1 MLTDRQKLILKAI
14 IEEYVAT
21 SEPVGS
27 KVLTEKPYL
36 DFSSATLRYEMQHL
50 EETGYLQKTH
60 TSSGRIPSEVG
71 YKYYIDHLIIRDDEV
86 TEFYKYIDSIF
97 DDKLSSRSE
106 KVKKLTEFLSDLTS
120 YYTAIITSPNEQ
132 AKVLRLEIVPLTE
145 KEAILLIVTS
155 TGDVQSEI
163 IEIPNNYKMD
173 DLLKIINMFD
183 TAMYGHSIYEI
194 RDILSNEASKPRIRQ
209 MVDFRDDILNFL
221 IKAFTGF
228 MNGEMVDSG
237 LSKLFNQPEFE
248 DPKKIQKV
256 IKAVEDDVVS
266 NFEGISTGGIQVHI
280 GRENMK
286 AGLEECSTV
295 MMPFSVGDNE
305 NGLIYVLGPLRMNY
319 RAVIPLLEYVGKS
332 MNKLNRR

>member
-173 DLLKIINMFD
+173 DLLRIINMFD

>member
-14 IEEYVAT
+14 IEEYVST

-71 YKYYIDHLIIRDDEV
+71 YKYYIDHLIIRDSNV
-86 TEFYKYIDSIF
+86 VEFYKYIDTIF
-97 DDKLSSRSE
+97 EDRLTSRSE
-106 KVKKLTEFLSDLTS
+106 KIKKITEFLSDLTS
-120 YYTAIITSPNEQ
+120 YYSAIITSPNEQ

-145 KEAILLIVTS
+145 NEAILLIVTS

-173 DLLKIINMFD
+173 DLLRIINMFD

-209 MVDFRDDILNFL
+209 MVDFRDDILNFM
-221 IKAFTGF
+221 IKAFAGF
-228 MNGEMVDSG
+228 MKGEMVDSG

-248 DPKKIQKV
+248 DPKKMQKV
-256 IKAVEDDVVS
+256 IKVVEDDVIS
-266 NFEGISTGGIQVHI
+266 NFNRNSSGGIQVHI
-280 GRENMK
+280 GRENLK
-286 AGLEECSTV
+286 DGLEECSV
-295 MMPFSVGDNE
+295 IMMPFSVGDNE

-319 RAVIPLLEYVGKS
+319 RAVIPLLEYVAKS
-332 MNKLNRR
+332 MNKLNKR

>member
-280 GRENMK
+280 GRENME